1 MKRPLL
7 RLPLLRPLRA
17 PGRNVAKRYAPL
29 FAALLIST
37 GCDAV
42 LPTTPLPVAEPTRL
56 LTVPLEQ
63 GDTRAA
69 VEGRYGARAEVWAAG
84 DYAVLGDAA
93 PGRLL
98 PQNVITEP
106 NRRMFATNGQTA
118 WMSGRSRLWSYGGT
132 TLWAGGRSRL
142 WSYGQGGLWS
152 GTQFLWMPENSALWS
167 QIRLQQGHKLA
178 PNLGNGVKV
187 AVIDT
192 GVDVHHP
199 ALLEALA
206 PASEWYDFY
215 AQDSYPQEE
224 GTFTQPGY
232 GHGTSVAGIVRQV
245 APRATILPIRVL
257 GPDGGGDVLDVTAAI
272 NHAVAKGAHVINLSL
287 GSDTVSPTV
296 ETAIRAATAKGVF
309 VVASTGNTGNPGV
322 SFPANQSTVD
332 TQAANSPNKV
342 GWLRLSVTSV
352 NALDQKSWFATYG
365 PTVELA
371 APGESVF
378 GPAPG
383 NLAAGWSGTSM
394 AAPMASGALALA
406 LGQTLKVP
414 RANLADDLRVKSS
427 DLHNNGLNEAYKD
440 QIGKGRL
447 NLEEFLKNVVY

>member
-1 MKRPLL
+1 MLL
-7 RLPLLRPLRA
+7 
-17 PGRNVAKRYAPL
+17 V
-29 FAALLIST
+29 ST

-42 LPTTPLPVAEPTRL
+42 LPNAPLPHAPLPVAEPTRL
-56 LTVPLEQ
+56 LTVPLEP
-63 GDTRAA
+63 GDRRA
-69 VEGRYGARAEVWAAG
+69 EIERRYGARAEVWAAG

-98 PQNVITEP
+98 PQNVSAEP

-132 TLWAGGRSRL
+132 GLWAGGRSRL

-152 GTQFLWMPENSALWS
+152 GTQFLWMPENTPLWS
-167 QIRLQQGHKLA
+167 QIRLQQGHSLA

-192 GVDVHHP
+192 GVDVTHP

-215 AQDSYPQEE
+215 AQDPYPQEE
-224 GTFTQPGY
+224 GTFTQAGY

-245 APRATILPIRVL
+245 APRATILPLRVL

-272 NHAVAKGAHVINLSL
+272 NHAVARGAHVINLSL
-287 GSDTVSPTV
+287 GSDEVSPTV
-296 ETAIRAATAKGVF
+296 ETAIRAATARGVF

-322 SFPANQSTVD
+322 SFPANQSALD
-332 TQAANSPNKV
+332 TKLADDPNKL

-352 NALDQKSWFATYG
+352 DRYDQKSTFATYG
-365 PTVELA
+365 PPVELA
-371 APGESVF
+371 APGENVF

-383 NLAAGWSGTSM
+383 NLVAGWSGTSM

-406 LGQTLKVP
+406 LGQPLKVP
-414 RANLADDLRVKSS
+414 RANLADTLRVKSS
-427 DLHNNGLNEAYKD
+427 DLYNGELNKAYKD
-440 QIGKGRL
+440 QVGKGRL
-447 NLEEFLKNVVY
+447 NLEEFLKNVLY